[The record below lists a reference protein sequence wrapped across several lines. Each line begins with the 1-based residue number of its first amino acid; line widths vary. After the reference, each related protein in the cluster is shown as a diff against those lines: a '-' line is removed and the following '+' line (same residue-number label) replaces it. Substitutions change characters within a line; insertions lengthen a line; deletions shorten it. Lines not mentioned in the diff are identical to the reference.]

1 MRDRWRFALGL
12 LLTAIAGWVDAI
24 GFISLG
30 GFYISFMSGNTTQ
43 LAIGL
48 TRFDIELV
56 RLPAVLLGCFVIGAF
71 VGTLISVSMG
81 RRSLAVFLLL
91 EGLLLAS
98 AVLLSAIAGEV
109 IGALAPLAVAMGGQ
123 NAALR
128 NNQGQRIGGTFVT
141 GTLFGFGEQLALWAL
156 RRGGPRP
163 ALEHA
168 VGWIALAV
176 GAAAG
181 TLVFASYRL
190 LALAIP
196 AGCALILAGVMALSN
211 SGAGAR
217 MAADKRPDQLG

>member
-1 MRDRWRFALGL
+1 LRGSWRFALGL

-48 TRFDIELV
+48 TRFEMELV

-71 VGTLISVSMG
+71 VGTLISASMG
-81 RRSLAVFLLL
+81 RRGLAAFLLL

-109 IGALAPLAVAMGGQ
+109 IGAIAPLAVAMGSQ

-128 NNQGQRIGGTFVT
+128 NDHGQRIGGTFVT
-141 GTLFGFGEQLALWAL
+141 GTLFGFGEQLALWGL
-156 RRGGPRP
+156 R
-163 ALEHA
+163 
-168 VGWIALAV
+168 
-176 GAAAG
+176 AARSPSSCSIG
-181 TLVFASYRL
+181 TKTV
-190 LALAIP
+190 
-196 AGCALILAGVMALSN
+196 
-211 SGAGAR
+211 GAGALLSAA
-217 MAADKRPDQLG
+217 MAF

>member
-1 MRDRWRFALGL
+1 

-109 IGALAPLAVAMGGQ
+109 IGALAVAMGGQ

>member
-1 MRDRWRFALGL
+1 

-109 IGALAPLAVAMGGQ
+109 IGALAVAMGGQ

-181 TLVFASYRL
+181 TLVFASYHL